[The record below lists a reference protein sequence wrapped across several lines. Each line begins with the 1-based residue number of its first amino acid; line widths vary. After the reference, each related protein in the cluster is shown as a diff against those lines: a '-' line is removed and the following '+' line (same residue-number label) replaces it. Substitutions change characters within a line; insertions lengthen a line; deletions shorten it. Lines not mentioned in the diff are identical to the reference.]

1 MSYDAHWLLLIHVI
15 HVLIFCISN
24 ISSVFFFCEVEAQS
38 WSHVADQASTRSTS
52 PEVGPGESQGRG
64 DIQRGAAQADPQLS
78 DASGALGRRT
88 MFRKFLHF
96 CAANMSTYHPKV
108 LKDKY
113 SELQCDWKM
122 VKTFKPSDWALKRE
136 TDFAEEFVSEKP
148 CRRPEGRVSCC
159 YDSLGHFHC
168 RNLSL
173 FTSKSNSIR
182 CTRLKSL
189 VFGQFE
195 ARMSVKVY
203 IHIFACVCVC
213 ICIFV

>member
-1 MSYDAHWLLLIHVI
+1 MSYHAHWLLLIHVI

-113 SELQCDWKM
+113 SETTVWLKDGQNIQAFWLSIKEGNWFRRRICEWKALQKTRGASVMLLWLARACSLPKSQPLYIK
-122 VKTFKPSDWALKRE
+122 VKL
-136 TDFAEEFVSEKP
+136 
-148 CRRPEGRVSCC
+148 
-159 YDSLGHFHC
+159 DSLH
-168 RNLSL
+168 
-173 FTSKSNSIR
+173 TSEILGIWAIWSKDVS
-182 CTRLKSL
+182 
-189 VFGQFE
+189 
-195 ARMSVKVY
+195 
-203 IHIFACVCVC
+203 
-213 ICIFV
+213 